1 MVRKL
6 FFISGI
12 LILIF
17 SAQFQAQSISVFAAT
32 DTTEYIVGDYIHYTL
47 EVIYDKEIT
56 TEMPSLKDTISVLEF
71 IKEYPVEREEKDS
84 EVKELY
90 HVVYSKYD
98 SAGVTIPSIPIKYF
112 VAGDENPREIKTNE
126 VEIVVRTLEVNP
138 QGDIQ
143 DVKAPI
149 KYPVDWLFWL
159 IIVLIILL
167 VLIGLYFLY
176 GYYKK
181 KRAGTEVQ
189 KVVVKIPPHKIALK
203 HLSELEEKKLWQ
215 QGKVKDYHSEVTGII
230 RQYFEER
237 FNFYALEMTSTEVL
251 DKLKNVKEAQ
261 SIFDK
266 TRDFLSNAD
275 LVKFAKFQPLP
286 SVNEEM
292 MKQANEIVRQTIP
305 MESQLLEEENVNA

>member
-1 MVRKL
+1 MVKKL

-12 LILIF
+12 LLLII
-17 SAQFQAQSISVFAAT
+17 SAQIQAQSISVFAST

-47 EVIYDKEIT
+47 EVVYDKEIT

-71 IKEYPVEREEKDS
+71 IKEYPVQREEQDS
-84 EVKELY
+84 QIKELY
-90 HVVYSKYD
+90 HVIYSKYD
-98 SAGVTIPSIPIKYF
+98 SAGVTIPSVPIKYF
-112 VAGDENPREIKTNE
+112 VAGDDIPREIKTNE
-126 VEIVVRTLEVNP
+126 VELVVRTMEVNP
-138 QGDIQ
+138 QADIQ

-159 IIVLIILL
+159 IIVLIVLL

-189 KVVVKIPPHKIALK
+189 KVVVKIPPYKIALK

-230 RQYFEER
+230 RRYFEDR

-261 SIFDK
+261 PVFDI

-275 LVKFAKFQPLP
+275 LVKFAKFQPMP

-292 MKQANEIVRQTIP
+292 MKQANSIVRETIP
-305 MESQLLEEENVNA
+305 MESQLFEEENVNA